1 MTAASLLATLKSRGI
16 ALFLDGDQLRFRAAP
31 GALTAELRDAI
42 AADRSGII
50 AHLRDV
56 SRLSSAEKRLW
67 FANRLAPDEA
77 PYNVSA
83 AYRLSGRLDASALEA
98 AFSDVVAGHDALR
111 TGFREINGEPER
123 FIAAPSPFRITQ
135 LDRSQIA
142 PGERDIVARDLA
154 SRLSQ
159 RPIALDQPPLL
170 SATLVR
176 FADDDHLLIH
186 LIHHIV
192 TDGWS
197 HALFCRDLAAAYR
210 ARLAGQ
216 PWRSAARKAQSGPSA
231 TIALGRRPPALP
243 DTPPAPVPHDAV
255 RPQGRPHDGH
265 TLATRL
271 PAGLHARVRAVAR
284 QRRTSIATVLL
295 AVQTLLV
302 ARLSASST
310 SIVAVPAAGRRDP
323 ELGEQIGFHV
333 DTLLVT
339 ASCGSSMRF
348 TELLSEVHDGL
359 AAALDAAGDESS
371 TDPSHSALLAEPAL
385 TSFAYQATPDTPLR
399 LDNVDVRIIGFERGT
414 TRFDLELH
422 VWPLAGHA
430 TSALLEPAPDSELA
444 LIGADAGEPGGLRL
458 MLTARS
464 DSFTR
469 DGAARWL
476 RRYVHLLD
484 ACIAEP
490 DSLVADL
497 PLDSPSDLRT
507 QQHVL
512 ERPRAPPGG
521 DTGLAARFETI
532 AAAHGQ
538 RIAIESSDGRTL
550 SYAALEAAS
559 RALGERLVAA
569 GVQNG
574 DIVGVVAERS
584 VEAVVMLLA
593 VIRAGGAYLPLD
605 PTLPEARLALM
616 LRQAGVRHVVTT
628 SPMCNVL
635 MRIDGALR
643 IVVAN
648 EMGEHAR
655 AALPAPQLIGADSPA
670 YVNFTSGSTGTPK
683 AILVPQRAVANLV
696 LDTDYAA
703 LTADDRIA
711 QAAPLSFDAATFE
724 IWGAL
729 LNGSCVV
736 MVDKQT
742 LLDPDALARDLQAR
756 AVSVMFLTTALFN
769 QVAQLKP
776 AAFAPLRLVLFGGE
790 AVNADHVRRVL
801 AAGPPAR
808 LLHVYGPT
816 ETTTFATFHPVGQL
830 TERAATVPIGRPL
843 PGVICRILDTD
854 LKPVPAGMPGELCIG
869 GSGLA
874 TGYLGD
880 PAATDARF
888 VTAPDGVRLYRSGD
902 LVRLDPNDTIEFVG
916 RRDNQVKIR
925 GHRIEIEEIELA
937 LARHPAVA
945 EAAVIVQGDYE
956 DKSLEA
962 FVTLSDAAHE
972 TSAVLRWLRQ
982 ELPDYMI
989 PARIT
994 RIGRMPVSE
1003 HGKIDRAALRLMR
1016 PAAVPDTHADS
1027 ADDLESEIIAI
1038 WSQLLARPIGRDS
1051 DFFENGGHSLL
1062 ATRVLAQLSQ
1072 RRGLVAPLRLLFEQP
1087 TPRLLAA
1094 AIAEGTPAAPD
1105 TREVIAGRAGTGA
1118 APLSF
1123 AQQRLWFLERL
1134 DPGTAG
1140 YNVPV
1145 AYQLDG
1151 PLDVPRLQAA
1161 LDRIVARHEPLR
1173 SRIGESGGQS
1183 WQEPLAP
1190 MPCPLRT
1197 VDLRGRPDALTR
1209 ARAVVAAA
1217 ALEPFDLTQPPLLRA
1232 TLILTAP
1239 DRAVLALVMHHIACD
1254 GWSLTVLARELSL
1267 LMSGATLR
1275 PLPLRYADFAAWQ
1288 RDWFSGTRA
1297 REQLETWSARLADLP
1312 ELRLPLDH
1320 RRPARQSY
1328 RGDIVPIMID
1338 ATTTARLKA
1347 LSERC
1352 NATPFMVL
1360 LAVYGAVIGRAAAQD
1375 DFAVASPIANR
1386 HHHET
1391 EELIGFFVNTLAL
1404 RLDLSDAP
1412 SLEALVSRVR
1422 SIALEAYQNQ
1432 DLPFEQL
1439 VERLQPDR
1447 DPARNPLVQVAF
1459 ALQNATD
1466 DRLVVPDVEA
1476 APFVVD
1482 IHTTRFDIE
1491 THLFERDGA
1500 IAGLLV
1506 YASDLF
1512 TEATAGRLAAQF
1524 VTLLTAA
1531 LDAPDKPLPSL
1542 VVASPSELRTQ
1553 QHVLERPRALPGGD
1567 TGLAARFEAVA
1578 AAHGQRIAI
1587 ESIDGRTLSHAAL
1600 EAASR
1605 ALGERLVAAGVQN
1618 GDIVGVVAERSVEA
1632 VVMLLAVIRAG
1643 GAYLPLDPTLPEA
1656 RLALM
1661 LRQAGVRHVVTTS
1674 PMCNVL
1680 MRIDGALRIVVA
1692 NEVGEHARAAL
1703 PAPQLIGADS
1713 PAYVNFTSGSTGTPK
1728 AILVPQ
1734 GAVANLVLDT
1744 DYAALT
1750 ANDRI
1755 AQAAPLSFDAATFEI
1770 WGALL
1775 NGGCVVMVDKQT
1787 LLDPHA
1793 LACNLQAR
1801 AVSVMFLTTALFN
1814 QVAQLKP
1821 AAFAPL
1827 RLVLFGGEAVNADH
1841 VRSVLAAGP
1850 PARLLHVYG
1859 PTETT
1864 TFATFHPVGQL
1875 TDRAA
1880 TVPIGRPLPG
1890 VICRILDADLKPV
1903 PAGMPGEL
1911 CIGGSGLAKGYLGD
1925 TAATDARFVTA
1936 LDGVRLYRSG
1946 DLVRLDPNDTIEFV
1960 GRRDNQVK
1968 IRGHRIEIEEI
1979 ELALARH
1986 PAVAEA
1992 AVVVRTKDE
2001 DKFLDAYVTLKPDVA
2016 TAQHQQHGQAFVS
2029 DWRELYEI
2037 TYGPAA
2043 DAPDADLAG
2052 WHDSYTGRPIAVA
2065 EMREWQART
2074 TEALLALGPRRVLE
2088 IGCGTGLLLRGLA
2101 DRVETYRGTDFSPP
2115 AVAGTRE
2122 LARQSGWTHV
2132 TIEQREADNFDG
2144 VPPRSFDLVILNSI
2158 IQYFPGRDYLRRV
2171 LDGAFECLAPS
2182 GRIYLGD
2189 IRSLPLQRLFA
2200 VSVEARQHALGGPAI
2215 LARAANRIR
2224 FDKELVLDPAY
2235 FTRIAAEHG
2244 AAVRLAAKRGMA
2256 VNELTK
2262 YRYEVVIDT
2271 AAPPHPGSAAS
2282 IAWTALDAADP
2293 VAAMIGAA
2301 RAHPA
2306 LCITGVPD
2314 GRLSEDLR
2322 LLAGIDPE
2330 VAPPAEA
2337 PHPEQLA
2344 EAAAAAGFAVDFA
2357 LSERA
2362 GDGVFDLLLYP
2373 RGGVRPVSPLE
2384 AARTTK
2390 PWAEL
2395 SNDPL
2400 QTALGRSIGPELK
2413 LHLSRLLPD
2422 YMIPGQIA
2430 VLERMPLARTGKIDR
2445 RALPPIASTPEQSE
2459 AAAPAG
2465 DAERA
2470 VHGMWQELLQRD
2482 RIDRATNF
2490 FDAGGHSLLLVR
2502 LLHRINSHFGRDLAL
2517 IDLFRATTI
2526 ADQAKLATHEAAIA
2540 ADSPEVGDRAER
2552 RRHALVDRRRSLR

>member
-31 GALTAELRDAI
+31 GALTAQLRDAI
-42 AADRSGII
+42 AADRAGII

-67 FANRLAPDEA
+67 FASRLAPDEA

-83 AYRLSGRLDASALEA
+83 AYRLSGRLDAGVLEA

-111 TGFREINGEPER
+111 TGFRELDGEPER

-142 PGERDIVARDLA
+142 PGGRDIVARDLA

-197 HALFCRDLAAAYR
+197 HALFCRDLSAAYR

-216 PWRSAARKAQSGPSA
+216 SWRSAPYKARSGPSA
-231 TIALGRRPPALP
+231 TIALGRPPALP
-243 DTPPAPVPHDAV
+243 DVPPAPVPHDAV
-255 RPQGRPHDGH
+255 RSRGRPHDGH

-295 AVQTLLV
+295 AVHTLLV

-310 SIVAVPAAGRRDP
+310 PIVAVPAAGRRDP

-348 TELLSEVHDGL
+348 TELLSQVHDGL
-359 AAALDAAGDESS
+359 AAALDAAGDGSS
-371 TDPSHSALLAEPAL
+371 NDPSHSVLLAEPAL
-385 TSFAYQATPDTPLR
+385 TSFAYQATPDTPLL
-399 LDNVDVRIIGFERGT
+399 LDNVDVGIVGFERGT

-444 LIGADAGEPGGLRL
+444 LIGADAGEPDGLRL

-484 ACIAEP
+484 ACIAAP

-532 AAAHGQ
+532 AATHGE
-538 RIAIESSDGRTL
+538 RIAIDGIDGRTL

-559 RALGERLVAA
+559 RALGERLVAG
-569 GVQNG
+569 GVRNG

-605 PTLPEARLALM
+605 PALPEARLALM
-616 LRQAGVRHVVTT
+616 LRQAGVRHVVA
-628 SPMCNVL
+628 SRAMRDVL

-643 IVVAN
+643 IVVAD
-648 EMGEHAR
+648 EAGELAG

-683 AILVPQRAVANLV
+683 AILVPQGAVANLV

-703 LTADDRIA
+703 LSADDRIA

-724 IWGAL
+724 VWGAL
-729 LNGSCVV
+729 LNGGCVV

-742 LLDPDALARDLQAR
+742 LLDPDALAHDLQAR

-790 AVNADHVRRVL
+790 AVNADHVRSVL
-801 AAGPPAR
+801 AAAPPAR

-945 EAAVIVQGDYE
+945 EAAVIVQGDDE
-956 DKSLEA
+956 DKSLQA
-962 FVTLSDAAHE
+962 FVTLSDATHE
-972 TSAVLRWLRQ
+972 TAAVLRWLRQ

-994 RIGRMPVSE
+994 LVARMPVSE

-1016 PAAVPDTHADS
+1016 PATVPDTNAGS

-1038 WSQLLARPIGRDS
+1038 WTQLLARPIGRDS

-1072 RRGLVAPLRLLFEQP
+1072 RRGLTVPLRLLFEQP

-1094 AIAEGTPAAPD
+1094 AIADGTPAAPD
-1105 TREVIAGRAGTGA
+1105 TREVVAGRAGTGA

-1134 DPGTAG
+1134 DPGKAG

-1151 PLDVPRLQAA
+1151 PLDVARLQAA
-1161 LDRIVARHEPLR
+1161 LDHVVARHEPLR
-1173 SRIGESGGQS
+1173 SRIGERDGQS

-1217 ALEPFDLTQPPLLRA
+1217 ALEPFDLTQPPLLRG
-1232 TLILTAP
+1232 TLILTTN
-1239 DRAVLALVMHHIACD
+1239 DRAVLALTMHHISCD

-1267 LMSGATLR
+1267 LTSGATLR

-1288 RDWFSGTRA
+1288 RDWFSGARA
-1297 REQLETWSARLADLP
+1297 REQLEAWSARLADLP

-1320 RRPARQSY
+1320 RRPTRQSY
-1328 RGDIVPIMID
+1328 RGGIVPITID

-1360 LAVYGAVIGRAAAQD
+1360 LAFYGAVIGRAAAQD

-1404 RLDLSDAP
+1404 RLDLSGTP
-1412 SLEALVSRVR
+1412 SLEVLVSRVR
-1422 SIALEAYQNQ
+1422 SVALEAYQNQ

-1466 DRLVVPDVEA
+1466 DRLIIPGIEA
-1476 APFVVD
+1476 TPFAVD
-1482 IHTTRFDIE
+1482 IRTTRFDIE
-1491 THLFERDGA
+1491 THLFERDGV

-1512 TEATAGRLAAQF
+1512 TEATASRLAAQF
-1524 VTLLTAA
+1524 VSLLTAA
-1531 LDAPDKPLPSL
+1531 LDAPDTPLPSL
-1542 VVASPSELRTQ
+1542 VVASPSDLRTQ
-1553 QHVLERPRALPGGD
+1553 QHVLERPRAPPGGD
-1567 TGLAARFEAVA
+1567 TGLAARFETIA

-1587 ESIDGRTLSHAAL
+1587 ESSDGRTLSYAAL

-1605 ALGERLVAAGVQN
+1605 ALGERLVAAGIRP

-1643 GAYLPLDPTLPEA
+1643 GAYLPLDPALPEA

-1661 LRQAGVRHVVTTS
+1661 LRQAGVRHVVAS
-1674 PMCNVL
+1674 RAMRDVL

-1692 NEVGEHARAAL
+1692 DEAGELAGAAL

-1744 DYAALT
+1744 DYAALS
-1750 ANDRI
+1750 ADDRI
-1755 AQAAPLSFDAATFEI
+1755 AQAAPLSFDAATFEV

-1787 LLDPHA
+1787 LLDPDA
-1793 LACNLQAR
+1793 LAHDLQAR

-1864 TFATFHPVGQL
+1864 TFATFHPIGQL

-1890 VICRILDADLKPV
+1890 VICRILDTDLKPV

-1925 TAATDARFVTA
+1925 PAATDARFVTA
-1936 LDGVRLYRSG
+1936 PDGVRLYRSG

-2001 DKFLDAYVTLKPDVA
+2001 DKFLDAYVTLKPDIA

-2101 DRVETYRGTDFSPP
+2101 DRVETYHGTDFSPP

-2122 LARQSGWTHV
+2122 LARRSGWTHV

-2144 VPPRSFDLVILNSI
+2144 VPPGHFDLVILNSI
-2158 IQYFPGRDYLRRV
+2158 VQYFPGRDYLRRV

-2271 AAPPHPGSAAS
+2271 AAPPHPGSAVS
-2282 IAWTALDAADP
+2282 VAWTALDPADP
-2293 VAAMIGAA
+2293 VAAMLGAA

-2373 RGGVRPVSPLE
+2373 RGDVRPVSPLE

-2445 RALPPIASTPEQSE
+2445 RALPPIASAPEQSE

-2470 VHGMWQELLQRD
+2470 VHGMWQELLQRE

-2502 LLHRINSHFGRDLAL
+2502 LLHRINTHFGRDLAL

-2526 ADQAKLATHEAAIA
+2526 ADQAKLVTHEAANA